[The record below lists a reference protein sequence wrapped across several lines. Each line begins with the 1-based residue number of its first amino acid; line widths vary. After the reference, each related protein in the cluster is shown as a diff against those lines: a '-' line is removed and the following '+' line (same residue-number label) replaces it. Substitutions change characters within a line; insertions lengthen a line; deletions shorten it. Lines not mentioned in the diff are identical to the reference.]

1 MFQSRNKNSGREKRE
16 GTQKIEPT
24 CFISYSFF
32 ACFCLSLK
40 PRNRYFGIGSR
51 WSSLHLKALNA
62 QLTTLSRVVLHP
74 AYRGV
79 GIAGPFVRRCCE
91 SLPFPW
97 IETLT
102 EMGHINP
109 FFEKAG
115 FIRVGVCDGPA
126 QSRAGH
132 SAIYG
137 VKRKQHGT
145 QKLLSE
151 ETHKKSR
158 YTAPVYY
165 LFDNRRCANS
175 ESNRTISRQDGSN
188 EDRIPL
194 FDERFA

>member
-1 MFQSRNKNSGREKRE
+1 MLLRHRD
-16 GTQKIEPT
+16 EPVGICIFT
-24 CFISYSFF
+24 TP
-32 ACFCLSLK
+32 CLSLK

-51 WSSLHLKALNA
+51 WTSLHLKALNA

-74 AYRGV
+74 KYRGV

-91 SLPFPW
+91 MLPSPW

-102 EMGHINP
+102 EMGHMNP

-126 QSRAGH
+126 QSLAGH

-137 VKRKQHGT
+137 VKRKSHGT
-145 QKLLSE
+145 QKYLSE

-165 LFDNRRCANS
+165 IFDNRTVFA
-175 ESNRTISRQDGSN
+175 NRTSAANEKERSISRQDVAN
-188 EDRIPL
+188 EVRIPL
-194 FDERFA
+194 FDEQPS